1 MPSDDHR
8 SQREGLVE
16 DMESSGGEEATG
28 TPSDDKTAKAAK
40 QEQKTL
46 KDSMLPVLLIFALL
60 LTFGAVAGV
69 SIYVVTQ
76 AFQDDPEHPNAPTA
90 GDVAAA
96 EVSSAIIK
104 ATNSSLFG

>member
-1 MPSDDHR
+1 MPSEDHR

-76 AFQDDPEHPNAPTA
+76 AFQDDRSIRMLRPQEMSPRRR
-90 GDVAAA
+90 
-96 EVSSAIIK
+96 
-104 ATNSSLFG
+104 